1 NKIITLCKIAILA
14 RLTDK
19 YIIKA
24 AVLLPLLF
32 ACYFAPA
39 LYVQG
44 ACPSA
49 PAPFT
54 KIISLLINTLPGNET
69 SLPDSVILP
78 LKRSGRLFFIEANID
93 GVMGNLVFDSG
104 AMGLVLNRTY
114 FRDYVKSSLP
124 SSGGAT
130 GPVGEVSRIT
140 VDRIQ
145 ISDLVFERTA
155 ANMVDLSHIENRR
168 GLKVLGLLGLDN
180 LRNFEMIINLNSEIL
195 QLYPVDKKGQRLSGE
210 NAPFHSDYFQE
221 IEIMGGV
228 VFVKVIIAGKTLR
241 FCLDSAAE
249 TNALSKDVPKAVME
263 TFSVTRT
270 SLLRGAGSQTREV
283 LFGNFTDLSIGNVK
297 LHPMTAV
304 LSNLDYLSNS
314 YDLHLDGILGFDF
327 FVKGM
332 IRINFAR
339 KEMDIQFHQTEVK

>member
-1 NKIITLCKIAILA
+1 MVRSTG
-14 RLTDK
+14 K
-19 YIIKA
+19 YFIKA
-24 AVLLPLLF
+24 VVLILSLI
-32 ACYFAPA
+32 ACSVAPIEN
-39 LYVQG
+39 VQG
-44 ACPSA
+44 ADPYDSFA
-49 PAPFT
+49 VFKVT
-54 KIISLLINTLPGNET
+54 SLLITTIADNEPV
-69 SLPDSVILP
+69 LPDSIIIP
-78 LKRSGRLFFIEANID
+78 LKRSGRLFFIEATID
-93 GVMGNLVFDSG
+93 GVTGNLVFDSG
-104 AMGLVLNRTY
+104 AMDLVLNKTY
-114 FRDYVKSSLP
+114 FRDHIKSKLP
-124 SSGGAT
+124 ASGGIT
-130 GPVGEVSRIT
+130 GPVSEVSRVT
-140 VDRIQ
+140 VDRIE
-145 ISDLVFERTA
+145 INDLIFEHIV

-195 QLYPVDKKGQRLSGE
+195 QLYPVDKKGQRFSGE

-339 KEMDIQFHQTEVK
+339 KEMDIQFYQTEVK